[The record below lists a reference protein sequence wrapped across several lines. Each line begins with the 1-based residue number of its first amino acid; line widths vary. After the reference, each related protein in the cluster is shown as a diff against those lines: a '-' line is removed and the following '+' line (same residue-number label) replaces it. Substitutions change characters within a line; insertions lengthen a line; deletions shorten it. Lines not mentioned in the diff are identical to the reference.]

1 VAPTGFDTIGAGG
14 AEAHPN
20 EAASHKPQASR
31 KPQASHKPQAAS
43 LEPQARRL
51 A

>member
-20 EAASHKPQASR
+20 EAASHKPH
-31 KPQASHKPQAAS
+31 ASHKPQAAS

-51 A
+51 T